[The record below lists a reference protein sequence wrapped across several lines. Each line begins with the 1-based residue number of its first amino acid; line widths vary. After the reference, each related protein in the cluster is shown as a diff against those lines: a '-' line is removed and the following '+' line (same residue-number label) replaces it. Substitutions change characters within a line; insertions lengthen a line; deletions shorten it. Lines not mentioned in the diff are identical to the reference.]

1 VIKGTSVSLRPVA
14 EADLEELHRRSMDLE
29 ARGPWYPLPRTSLT
43 KFRGS
48 FAGDGWW
55 SPDDGI
61 FVVVDEQDQ
70 LLGMVVWQKLNGFAM
85 PDVELGHIVFE
96 GANRGKG
103 IATAAVDLLAG
114 WLFDSQA
121 MNRLS
126 LSVHVDNI
134 GSRRVAEK
142 CGFTKEATAREAWY
156 HKGKWHDL
164 DVYTL
169 TRAESDERRTGR

>member
-1 VIKGTSVSLRPVA
+1 MIKGTSVSLRPVS
-14 EADLEELHRRSMDLE
+14 EADLEGLHRRSLDLE

-43 KFRGS
+43 KYRAS
-48 FAGDGWW
+48 YAADGFW
-55 SPDDGI
+55 SPDDGF
-61 FVVVDEQDQ
+61 FVVADAQDQ
-70 LLGMVVWQKLNGFAM
+70 VLGIVVWHRLNGFAM
-85 PDVELGHIVFE
+85 PDMELGYIVFDH
-96 GANRGKG
+96 ANRGRG
-103 IATAAVDLLAG
+103 IASEAVDLLAG

-121 MNRLS
+121 INRLS

-169 TRAESDERRTGR
+169 TRAESHERRRDQ

>member
-1 VIKGTSVSLRPVA
+1 MIKGTSVSLRPVA

-43 KFRGS
+43 KYRGS
-48 FAGDGWW
+48 FAADGWW
-55 SPDDGI
+55 SPDEGV
-61 FVVVDEQDQ
+61 FVVVDEQDH

-85 PDVELGHIVFE
+85 PDLELGYIVFD

-103 IATAAVDLLAG
+103 IATEAVDLLAG

-121 MNRLS
+121 INRLS
-126 LSVHVDNI
+126 LTVHVANI

-164 DVYTL
+164 DVFTL
-169 TRAESDERRTGR
+169 TRAESDERRRSL